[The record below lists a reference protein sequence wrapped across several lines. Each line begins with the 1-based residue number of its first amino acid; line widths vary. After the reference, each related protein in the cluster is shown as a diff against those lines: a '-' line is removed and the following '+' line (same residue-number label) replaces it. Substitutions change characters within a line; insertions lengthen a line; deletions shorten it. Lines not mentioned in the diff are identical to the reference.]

1 MSETK
6 LQGFGPHNNQERM
19 TPVFKLPSAQGG
31 NVALWDYKQRQPV
44 VLYFL
49 PELDPVLLSRLQNE
63 YDIYK
68 AQGAQL
74 LVITPYPVEQMTA
87 IAEKLNLSY
96 PLLSDVEGRT
106 YQRYLNL
113 IEADLQKELP
123 AAVFITDRFGATNRY
138 TSASEAGELPPQT
151 EILEHLEWL
160 GNLCNP

>member
-6 LQGFGPHNNQERM
+6 LQGFGPHNNQERIA
-19 TPVFKLPSAQGG
+19 PVFKLPAAQGG
-31 NVALWDYKQRQPV
+31 SIALWDYKQRQPV
-44 VLYFL
+44 VLYLL
-49 PELDPVLLSRLQNE
+49 PELDPALLSRLQSE
-63 YDIYK
+63 YAIYK

-74 LVITPYPVEQMTA
+74 LVITPYPVEQLAA

-96 PLLSDVEGRT
+96 PLLSDAEGRT

-113 IEADLQKELP
+113 VEADLQKELP
-123 AAVFITDRFGATNRY
+123 TAVFIADRFGATNRY
-138 TSASEAGELPPQT
+138 TSAIKASELPAQT